1 MVHGAV
7 HSLIRSIGALIT
19 LLVLGLAIV
28 TWRLSDGPISVD
40 LLAPYVADSISVE
53 GQVQFGIRSAVIAW
67 EGWQDSPEIR
77 VLDITATDPDG
88 RIVAVFPEMTVRL
101 SMISVLEGTPAPQEL
116 ILTSPVIQLTRTT
129 EGKLLFLLDLEQSPT
144 QNQSGAQPP
153 LQISSEPNNS
163 ANVLLEVVV
172 RALVAPGGSTNLP
185 GYLEQATIRDA
196 TVIFTDETSG
206 TEWLVPSGNIE
217 LQRDRVGLRLAADLP
232 YMNENVNSSINL
244 NGTYRSE
251 EQNLSL
257 ALSFDDVRPSSFSTL
272 LPQVTVLAGAEFE
285 VSGFLDVDLS
295 LSNAT
300 ATVDFVEFRIEDGH
314 GTVNLPSPISRQ
326 YPIKRFVL
334 TGTSEGNFDSL
345 AIDSMTLELDEA
357 DEPGPVVQ
365 LSANGSELRAFPSV
379 SAEIS
384 INEIGID
391 ELGKYWPED
400 IKPNTRDWIADNLGN
415 GKITNA
421 IFDVNLRGSDFS
433 SLEVT
438 VFEGRAQLSGI
449 DVTYIRQ
456 MPPVVDTSGILKL
469 GMNEVTIDLDGGRVA
484 QLSTGGQLGIKSGRV
499 RLHGLDTESHF
510 ADIDL
515 RIDGQL
521 RDAIALIDEEPLRYS
536 SALGISPDA
545 VSGDAQILLGID
557 FPLIQQLSL
566 SEILISAQASME
578 STGITDVV
586 FGLDLESG
594 QFTLNL
600 DNFGM
605 DVTGTAAIGGIPTG
619 LAWRENFTEN
629 SEYARQYAVDA
640 VIENEQKKLV
650 GLNQFF
656 FGPPYVDGPLRI
668 EAIQTVYSG
677 GAADLVLEAD
687 MRNTALS
694 VPQLNWTK
702 PAGVDALFAAGL
714 KLKDDQLIS
723 IDNFSAISPDTSLN
737 VCGQVAFDEIG
748 GLDTLILDHSSLGS
762 SQFSVSVVRDSD
774 DILDISAEG
783 DVLDGTTFWSSL
795 RQSDQTR
802 SFQDQQQSEGRL
814 PFRFRGNLNRV
825 LLSSKGELQ
834 NVEAEIIQEISGLS
848 HIDVTG
854 MVSDGDSFEL
864 SMKPDEDRRSYTATS
879 GNGGAVLRALGLGDD
894 FVDGD
899 LNVSG
904 FIQESGAVEGTLNM
918 KSFKIVDAP
927 LLARLLSVAS
937 LTGIVDE
944 LQGTGISF
952 SELNVPFTF
961 YENNFSVRDGAMYGT
976 SLGLTAQGEYNI
988 GQNTLEGE
996 GTLIPAY
1003 AVNSAFGSIPIL
1015 GPILTGGEES
1025 GGVFAATYA
1034 MRGNPE
1040 GGEITVNPLAT
1051 LTPGFLRQIFRIFDP
1066 PRTEPRPN
1074 EISKSDSTPN

>member
-7 HSLIRSIGALIT
+7 HSLIRLIGALIT
-19 LLVLGLAIV
+19 VFVLGLAIV

-40 LLAPYVADSISVE
+40 FLAPYVADSISVE

-77 VLDITATDPDG
+77 ILDITATDTEG
-88 RIVAVFPEMTVRL
+88 QIVAVFPEMTVRL
-101 SMISVLEGTPAPQEL
+101 SMISILEGTPAPQEL

-129 EGKLLFLLDLEQSPT
+129 EGKLLFLLDPEQAPNQYLIDAPSP
-144 QNQSGAQPP
+144 PR
-153 LQISSEPNNS
+153 IESEANNS
-163 ANVLLEVVV
+163 ANLLLEVVV
-172 RALVAPGGSTNLP
+172 KALVAPGGSTNLP

-196 TVIFTDETSG
+196 TVIFTDEASG

-217 LQRDRVGLRLAADLP
+217 LQRDRVGLRLNADLP
-232 YMNENVNSSINL
+232 YMNENVNSSVNL

-251 EQNLSL
+251 KQDLSL
-257 ALSFDDVRPSSFSTL
+257 ALSFNDVRPSSFSTL
-272 LPQVTVLAGAEFE
+272 IPQISLLAGAELE
-285 VSGFLDVDLS
+285 VSGTLAVDLS
-295 LSNAT
+295 LLNAT
-300 ATVDFVEFRIEDGH
+300 AIVEFAQIKVEDGH
-314 GTVNLPSPISRQ
+314 GYINLPPPIDRQ
-326 YPIKRFVL
+326 YPVRRFAL
-334 TGTSEGNFDSL
+334 DGRSEGNFDSVV
-345 AIDSMTLELDEA
+345 IESMVLELDEP
-357 DEPGPVVQ
+357 DDSGPVIQ
-365 LSANGSELRAFPSV
+365 LNVNGSDLRASPRMA
-379 SAEIS
+379 AEIS

-391 ELGKYWPED
+391 VLGKYWPEG
-400 IKPNTRDWIADNLGN
+400 IKPNTRDWIANNLDN
-415 GKITNA
+415 GKISNA
-421 IFDVNLRGSDFS
+421 TFDINLQGEDFGK
-433 SLEVT
+433 LNVT
-438 VFEGRAQLSGI
+438 EFEGKAQLSDI

-456 MPPVVDTSGILKL
+456 MPPVIDTSGTLNL
-469 GMNEVTIDLDGGRVA
+469 GLSEVIIELDGGRVA
-484 QLSTGGQLGIKSGRV
+484 QLSTGGQLGIQSGRV
-499 RLHGLDTESHF
+499 RLHGLDTESHM

-545 VSGDAQILLGID
+545 TSGDVQILLGID

-578 STGITDVV
+578 STGITDAA
-586 FGLDLESG
+586 FGLNLESG
-594 QFTLNL
+594 QFSLNL

-605 DVTGTAAIGGIPTG
+605 NVIGTAAIGGIRTG

-629 SEYARQYAVDA
+629 SKFLRQYAVDA
-640 VIENEQKKLV
+640 VIENEQRPLV
-650 GLNQFF
+650 GLGQFF
-656 FGPPYVDGPLRI
+656 FKPPYVDGPLRM
-668 EAIQTVYSG
+668 EAIQTVYSDG
-677 GAADLVLEAD
+677 MADLVLEAD
-687 MRNTALS
+687 MKNATLS

-714 KLKDDQLIS
+714 KLKDDQLFS
-723 IDNFSAISPDTSLN
+723 VDNFSATSAETSLN
-737 VCGQVAFDEIG
+737 VNGQVAFNESGD
-748 GLDTLILDHSSLGS
+748 LDTFILDQSSIGN
-762 SQFSVSVVRDSD
+762 SQFSVNVVRDSD
-774 DILDISAEG
+774 DILDISVEG
-783 DVLDGTTFWSSL
+783 EVLDGTTFWPSL

-802 SFQDQQQSEGRL
+802 SFQDQEQSGGRL
-814 PFRFRGNLNRV
+814 PFRFKGKLDRV
-825 LLSSKGELQ
+825 LLSSKGDIQ
-834 NVEAEIIQEISGLS
+834 YVEAEIIQETSGLS
-848 HIDVTG
+848 HIAVKG
-854 MVSDGDSFEL
+854 MVSDKDSFEL
-864 SMKPDEDRRSYTATS
+864 SMKPDEERRSYTAVS

-894 FVDGD
+894 FVEGE
-899 LNVSG
+899 LKVTG
-904 FIQESGAVEGTLNM
+904 FVQESGAVDGTLNI

-961 YENNFSVRDGAMYGT
+961 YENNFSVRDGAMYGA
-976 SLGLTAQGEYNI
+976 SLGLTAKGEYNI
-988 GQNTLEGE
+988 SQNTLEGE

-1066 PRTEPRPN
+1066 PRTEPRPD
-1074 EISKSDSTPN
+1074 EISKSDAATN